1 MILPDSEIIQEM
13 KAGHEDIKAEVS
25 VHEKASQ
32 DFLEDAGDCLRPP
45 VVLSA
50 DQERRLY
57 RKIDLRLIPILTL
70 LQLLSFMDRGTYDP
84 DDTSM
89 ISNHLYGAWQAISA
103 SIQIYAPAAFRLT
116 LSTGNAKLQGLTT
129 QLDLS
134 GNRYSAA
141 LVSTTS

>member
-13 KAGHEDIKAEVS
+13 KDGHEDIKAEVS

-32 DFLEDAGDCLRPP
+32 DFLEDASKVSSGDYLRPP

-70 LQLLSFMDRGTYDP
+70 LQLLSFMDRGTFVP
-84 DDTSM
+84 DDTCM

-103 SIQIYAPAAFRLT
+103 S
-116 LSTGNAKLQGLTT
+116 
-129 QLDLS
+129 
-134 GNRYSAA
+134 
-141 LVSTTS
+141 V